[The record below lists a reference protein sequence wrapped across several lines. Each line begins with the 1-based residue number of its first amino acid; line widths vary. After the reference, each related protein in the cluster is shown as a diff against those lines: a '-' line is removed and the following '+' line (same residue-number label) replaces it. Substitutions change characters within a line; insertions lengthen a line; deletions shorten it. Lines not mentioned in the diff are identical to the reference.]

1 MPPKKGKPD
10 SIATF
15 MPTDAEIQEARKI
28 LCQSD
33 AAGKRAKMAAM
44 VAFVKR
50 NDGDASILES
60 RGQARQEYLEKYLGF
75 MARKNAQK
83 VINSKEVTA
92 LTEHKTAELYWS
104 EFEMTKEIGPHK
116 TRLWV
121 DSGKLTWRPDPVTGS
136 TEKEHVEYRVP
147 RDWVVKSD
155 AELDKMKMFVDGDAK
170 DDDVVN
176 LKSLSVN
183 SGSASSTGAND
194 VVVKTEPQSADS
206 KVKDRVLAFL
216 ADPGSALST
225 LQEMSIQ
232 NKLIAPQASQLK
244 YAMELSKDIAKNA
257 ARFFHMFVALDVDVF
272 PGNGSLIGLRYL
284 SNIYRYLGSFGHLF
298 FC

>member
-1 MPPKKGKPD
+1 M
-10 SIATF
+10 
-15 MPTDAEIQEARKI
+15 
-28 LCQSD
+28 
-33 AAGKRAKMAAM
+33 
-44 VAFVKR
+44 
-50 NDGDASILES
+50 
-60 RGQARQEYLEKYLGF
+60 
-75 MARKNAQK
+75 
-83 VINSKEVTA
+83 
-92 LTEHKTAELYWS
+92 
-104 EFEMTKEIGPHK
+104 
-116 TRLWV
+116 
-121 DSGKLTWRPDPVTGS
+121 TGS

-284 SNIYRYLGSFGHLF
+284 SNINRYWVHLDMC
-298 FC
+298 FCLKRESYNISNVALFAFVYVSCLYTCPLRLTTTWYYSLVARFAL